1 MNDWTAGYIADVDY
15 TYGYYDEMNP
25 QRVPLAFLKAGL
37 VYPKIETA
45 CELGFGQG
53 FGVNILAA
61 SSDIEWH
68 GTDFN
73 PAHASYARELA
84 GISGANLQ
92 VNDQSF
98 EEFCHREDL
107 PDFDFIALHGVWS
120 WISDANRAIIVDFL
134 RRKLKLGGIL
144 YISYNTLPGWSSFI
158 PLRNLM
164 MEHYLRL
171 GAQGKGTNER
181 VSGAIEFAQQLLAT
195 DPVHAK
201 AHPLIGERMKKLA
214 EQNPDYLAHEY
225 FNADWHPMDFNA
237 MENWLAPAKL
247 SFACSA
253 SYLDHI
259 DALRHSPEQ
268 SALLKEI
275 PDQGVREATR
285 DIMVNQQFRRDY
297 WVKGARSLTPLEQ
310 AERLRDQQVQLVRP
324 PQDVAYKV
332 KSPLGEANLSEK
344 VYQPIVEALADYKPV
359 DMAELEQ
366 RVKSAEVNIGQLF
379 EAIIV
384 LIGDNV
390 VAPVRSDSSAEPA
403 LQTSRNINDHLLDL
417 ARSRSDTAHMSS
429 PTTGGGVPCSR
440 FERLFLLAMQAGK
453 KKPAQWAESAW
464 QTLSSQGQLMIQE
477 GKTLTTPEENQAA
490 LLELAEKFADQRL
503 ALLKA
508 TQVAE
513 K

>member
-1 MNDWTAGYIADVDY
+1 MNDWNAGYVADVGY

-37 VYPKIETA
+37 VYPQINTA

-53 FGVNILAA
+53 FGINLLAA
-61 SSDIEWH
+61 SSDIEWY

-73 PAHASYARELA
+73 PAQASYARELA
-84 GISGANLQ
+84 GISGANAHIS
-92 VNDQSF
+92 DQSF
-98 EEFCHREDL
+98 EEFCQREDL

-120 WISDANRAIIVDFL
+120 WISDANRTIIVDFL

-164 MEHYLRL
+164 MEHYRRL
-171 GAQGKGTNER
+171 EAQGKGTNER
-181 VSGAIEFAQQLLAT
+181 VKGAMEFAQQLLAT

-201 AHPLIGERMKKLA
+201 THPLIAERMKKLA
-214 EQNPDYLAHEY
+214 GQNPNYLAHEY
-225 FNADWHPMDFNA
+225 FNEDWHPMDFNA
-237 MENWLAPAKL
+237 MEKWLAPAKL

-253 SYLDHI
+253 SYLEHI

-268 SALLKEI
+268 IALLKEI

-297 WVKGARSLTPLEQ
+297 WVRGARSLTPLEQ
-310 AERLRDQQVQLVRP
+310 AERLRDQHVQLIRP

-332 KSPLGEANLSEK
+332 KSPLGEANLSEQ
-344 VYQPIVEALADYKPV
+344 VYRPIVEALADYQSV
-359 DMAELEQ
+359 NMAELEQ
-366 RVKSAEVNIGQLF
+366 RVKSSSVNIGQLF

-384 LIGDNV
+384 LIGDSV
-390 VAPVRSDSSAEPA
+390 VAPVQAASAMAQSMQSS
-403 LQTSRNINDHLLDL
+403 QNINDHLLDL
-417 ARSRSDTAHMSS
+417 ARSRSDTAHISS
-429 PTTGGGVPCSR
+429 LATGGGVACNR
-440 FERLFLLAMQAGK
+440 FERLFLLARQEGK
-453 KKPAQWAESAW
+453 KKPAQWAKFAW
-464 QTLSSQGQLMIQE
+464 QTMSSQGQLMIHE

-490 LLELAEKFADQRL
+490 LLAAAEKFAEQRL
-503 ALLKA
+503 ALLIA
-508 TQVAE
+508 LQVVA